1 MSLSWSTFFSVS
13 DDPKIWVT
21 QVFAVVFLTVLVN
34 FILMRLIDIIENF
47 TQRTNT
53 LWDNAVLEAA
63 RLPVRLISWILGI
76 SIAMTIIE
84 NVAPSDIYGYVGPA
98 RQVAFIVIIA
108 MFISRFIAQVET
120 ILRDPAMVGAA
131 IDETSAA
138 AITRLVRLSVIIT
151 SGLVILQTMGY
162 SISGVL
168 AFGGIGGIAVGFAA
182 RDLLANFFGA
192 LMIYWD
198 KPFRV
203 GDWIRSPDRN
213 IEGTVED
220 IGWRLTK
227 IRTFDRRPLYVPNAI
242 FANIALENPS
252 RMQNRRIYEQLGI
265 RYSDGPKMAVVC
277 DRVKQMLLNHEDID
291 TDRTLMVNFDTYAA
305 SHLEFFVYCFTK
317 TTHWVQFHAIKQD
330 VLLKIMDIVA
340 QEGAEFAFPTRT
352 LHMVASEPDME
363 NSPGETS

>member
-13 DDPKIWVT
+13 DDPKVWVS
-21 QVFAVVFLTVLVN
+21 QVFAVVFLTVSVN
-34 FILMRLIDIIENF
+34 FILMRVIDIVEHF
-47 TQRTNT
+47 TQRTDT

-63 RLPVRLISWILGI
+63 RLPVRLASWILGI
-76 SIAMTIIE
+76 SIAMAIIE
-84 NVAPSDIYGYVGPA
+84 NVAPSDIYGYAVPA
-98 RQVAFIVIIA
+98 RQVAFIIIVA
-108 MFISRFIAQVET
+108 MFVSRFVAQAEK
-120 ILRDPAMVGAA
+120 IFRDPAVVGAA

-138 AITRLVRLSVIIT
+138 AISRLVRLSVMIT
-151 SGLVILQTMGY
+151 AGLIILQTMGY

-198 KPFRV
+198 KPFKV

-252 RMQNRRIYEQLGI
+252 RMQNRRIHEQLGI
-265 RYSDGPKMAVVC
+265 RYSDGPKMAAIC
-277 DRVKQMLLNHEDID
+277 DLVKQMLLDHEDID
-291 TDRTLMVNFDTYAA
+291 TSRTLMVNFNTYAA

-317 TTHWVQFHAIKQD
+317 TTDWVQFHAVKQD
-330 VLLKIMDIVA
+330 VLLKVMQIVT
-340 QEGAEFAFPTRT
+340 QQGAEFAFPTRT
-352 LHMVASEPDME
+352 LHMVSAEADMDNNAGDE
-363 NSPGETS
+363 S